1 MSKYNLPR
9 KRCQIKFI
17 GKQHELYT
25 VTVINV
31 ASQGNLA
38 GVEPAKLSRDT
49 GTEARGYNC
58 NTAAITKTVK
68 LSRQQG
74 DFYFQRNIVSITFN
88 QQSLPFWCISAAFP
102 F

>member
-17 GKQHELYT
+17 GRQHELYT

-49 GTEARGYNC
+49 GTEARGY
-58 NTAAITKTVK
+58 T
-68 LSRQQG
+68 
-74 DFYFQRNIVSITFN
+74 DFRTIATMPPLQRLLNSVGNKATFI
-88 QQSLPFWCISAAFP
+88 FKEI
-102 F
+102 